1 MIRNQLISTVHT
13 FEGKNMEEKSLSE
26 LILPAITPINEVVR
40 TRTTTKT
47 NEDGSVTEE
56 KEFECSPSKKG
67 AGTGAAIGFALGG
80 PVGALIGG
88 TLGAVFGPED

>member
-26 LILPAITPINEVVR
+26 LIQPATTPIGVVR

-56 KEFECSPSKKG
+56 KEFECNPSKKG
-67 AGTGAAIGFALGG
+67 AGTGAVIGLALAG

-88 TLGAVFGPED
+88 TLGAIFGPED